1 MMLLNKINEV
11 KGEIPSVTNLAT
23 TSALTTVGNKIPN
36 VSDLVKKS
44 DYDDYESD
52 YESNYFTTTDYN
64 NFASNT
70 LDAKITQKK
79 LVNESDID
87 EKIKTLASKEE
98 TKALVT
104 KAELKAE
111 QDKIVK
117 LQTYDLSPFIGQSY
131 FNIDES
137 LNYLIF
143 QPTYK
148 ALTTFSGLTSTISEW
163 NSRLFSNEKLTPPYT
178 ANKISS
184 PKQVRINNSRIRL

>member
-1 MMLLNKINEV
+1 M
-11 KGEIPSVTNLAT
+11 
-23 TSALTTVGNKIPN
+23 
-36 VSDLVKKS
+36 SDLVKKS
-44 DYDDYESD
+44 DYDAKISEM
-52 YESNYFTTTDYN
+52 EKLYFTTTDYN

-79 LVNESDID
+79 LVNESGID

-104 KAELKAE
+104 KAELIAE

-117 LQTYDLSPFIGQSY
+117 LQTYDLSSFIGQSY
-131 FNIDES
+131 FNNDES

-163 NSRLFSNEKLTPPYT
+163 NSRGFSNEKLTPPYT
-178 ANKISS
+178 ANKTSS
-184 PKQVRINNSRIRL
+184 PKLVRMNNSRIRL